1 MAPRRRFVYK
11 AWPSG
16 SAKRKSSRDT
26 VSHAKL
32 PPKSQLSCNLSHNFG
47 DSNFRRVSCEGP
59 GGLHVSLSND
69 AVKINEDTS
78 RSCDGNEKSVADD
91 RKGTSHTQAD
101 WLSRDSSP
109 DLRAR
114 LTRDNTY
121 QSSTSPRDFPSDGRV
136 LTGRDTST
144 LRPGSSQ
151 TTSDEDRFQRSPV
164 SEAGMSSHRHCD
176 NSQLR
181 ERGKREHQGS
191 VLSLQKRKRGNTSYR
206 HGSLQD
212 DEGLPS
218 SHKLARSLSRRRPS
232 DGRITRDHKL
242 RRSSSR
248 DFPSDGRV
256 LRGRDTSTSRP
267 GSKRSPVGE
276 AGMSSHRHYDNSQ
289 QRERGRRHHQE
300 SVSSLHNRKRSNTRY
315 RCGSL
320 HDDEGLPP
328 KRRRVDDKQQGNA
341 SQYAS
346 NRCPGRSKERRA
358 LESICEKTD
367 LEEAVLELMNKEER
381 FKALLKSNEEI
392 RPDLMKQIIH
402 ALHMLCSSKIYPA
415 NANSV
420 LMYSTRTHFFNS
432 HLSRFINQMPQDS
445 SNIREG
451 LVVLITQITD
461 IFLKLLQQVGES
473 VANDLPLPQLE
484 IAVRE
489 LGKQNVIQQM
499 EQINEKIQHVNNL
512 KEEVLS
518 KAKASTKGESIGD
531 PPENFRD
538 VSIIPQEKDFQHGA
552 RPFVRA
558 NVVNGRYE
566 NVDHYLD
573 VQFRLLQE
581 DLLIPL
587 REGVRQ
593 LRSDRNPARPQG
605 SNHGIAKDIRIY
617 YDVNVLNP
625 VCSTKGMVYRIRFDC
640 RHKNVRRVPWRKS
653 SRLKFGS
660 LVCLSHDDFHTMFF
674 ATVENR
680 EPRDLQYGE
689 LEVRFENVEAADVN
703 RFIKERE
710 SFEMVESEAYF
721 EAYRHNL
728 EALQKITE
736 EELPFKEHIV
746 HCRKE
751 EIRPPKYIDE
761 TSTFDFSVI
770 MPKEEN
776 DLTLGEDDNDSFT
789 EVPVLDQHNW
799 PSRESL
805 GLNISQLRACKQALT
820 KRFAVIQ
827 GPPGTGKT
835 YVGLKIAHMLLHNAK
850 VWQEDEQSPI
860 LMISYT
866 NHALDQFLH
875 GLLDVMPKK
884 GEG

>member
-16 SAKRKSSRDT
+16 SAKRKSSPDT

-47 DSNFRRVSCEGP
+47 DSNFRRVSCEGS

-69 AVKINEDTS
+69 AVKINEDSS

-91 RKGTSHTQAD
+91 RKGTNHTQA
-101 WLSRDSSP
+101 DSSP

-136 LTGRDTST
+136 LTRRDTLTS
-144 LRPGSSQ
+144 RPGSSQ

-212 DEGLPS
+212 NEGLPS
-218 SHKLARSLSRRRPS
+218 SHKLARSSLSRRRPS

-256 LRGRDTSTSRP
+256 LRERDTSTSRP

-315 RCGSL
+315 ICDSL

-328 KRRRVDDKQQGNA
+328 KRRRGDDKQQGNA

-346 NRCPGRSKERRA
+346 NRCPGRSKERKA

-402 ALHMLCSSKIYPA
+402 ALHMLCSSKIYQA

-432 HLSRFINQMPQDS
+432 HLSRFINQMPRDS
-445 SNIREG
+445 SNTREG
-451 LVVLITQITD
+451 VVVLITRITD
-461 IFLKLLQQVGES
+461 IFLTLLPQVDES
-473 VANDLPLPQLE
+473 VANDLPLAQLE
-484 IAVRE
+484 KAVRE
-489 LGKQNVIQQM
+489 LEKQNVIQQM

-518 KAKASTKGESIGD
+518 KAKASTKGQSIGD
-531 PPENFRD
+531 PPVNFRD
-538 VSIIPQEKDFQHGA
+538 VSVIPQEKDFQHGA

-558 NVVNGRYE
+558 NVVNGRYD

-573 VQFRLLQE
+573 VHFRLLRE

-587 REGVRQ
+587 REGVSQ

-605 SNHGIAKDIRIY
+605 SNHGKAKDIRIY

-625 VCSTKGMVYRIRFDC
+625 VCSTKRMVYRIRFNC
-640 RHKNVRRVPWRKS
+640 RHRNVRHVPWRKS

-660 LVCLSHDDFHTMFF
+660 LVCLSYDDFHTMFF

-680 EPRDLQYGE
+680 DSRDLQYGE

-736 EELPFKEHIV
+736 EDLPFKEHIV
-746 HCRKE
+746 HCSKE
-751 EIRPPKYIDE
+751 EISPPKYIDE

-770 MPKEEN
+770 MRKEES

-789 EVPVLDQHNW
+789 EVSVLDQHNW
-799 PSRESL
+799 PSSECL

-875 GLLDVMPKK
+875 GLLDVMPKE

>member
-181 ERGKREHQGS
+181 ERGKRQHQGS
-191 VLSLQKRKRGNTSYR
+191 VSSLQNRKRGNTRYR
-206 HGSLQD
+206 RGSLQD
-212 DEGLPS
+212 DEELPS
-218 SHKLARSLSRRRPS
+218 
-232 DGRITRDHKL
+232 
-242 RRSSSR
+242 
-248 DFPSDGRV
+248 
-256 LRGRDTSTSRP
+256 
-267 GSKRSPVGE
+267 
-276 AGMSSHRHYDNSQ
+276 
-289 QRERGRRHHQE
+289 
-300 SVSSLHNRKRSNTRY
+300 
-315 RCGSL
+315 
-320 HDDEGLPP
+320 

-341 SQYAS
+341 LQYAS
-346 NRCPGRSKERRA
+346 NRCPGRSKERKAQESAGSRTQPIKYKA

-381 FKALLKSNEEI
+381 FKALLESASDEAI

-402 ALHMLCSSKIYPA
+402 ALQMLCFSKIYQA

-420 LMYSTRTHFFNS
+420 LMYSTRTHFFNI
-432 HLSRFINQMPQDS
+432 HLSRFINQMPRDS
-445 SNIREG
+445 SIIREG
-451 LVVLITQITD
+451 VALLITRITD

-558 NVVNGRYE
+558 NVVNGRYD
-566 NVDHYLD
+566 NVEHYLD
-573 VQFRLLQE
+573 VQFRLLRE

-593 LRSDRNPARPQG
+593 LRSDRNPARPQK
-605 SNHGIAKDIRIY
+605 SNHGKAKDIRIY

-875 GLLDVMPKK
+875 GLLDVMPKE

>member
-1 MAPRRRFVYK
+1 MAPRRRFDHK
-11 AWPSG
+11 AASSG
-16 SAKRKSSRDT
+16 SAKS
-26 VSHAKL
+26 
-32 PPKSQLSCNLSHNFG
+32 
-47 DSNFRRVSCEGP
+47 
-59 GGLHVSLSND
+59 
-69 AVKINEDTS
+69 
-78 RSCDGNEKSVADD
+78 
-91 RKGTSHTQAD
+91 
-101 WLSRDSSP
+101 DSSP
-109 DLRAR
+109 NLRALLTR
-114 LTRDNTY
+114 DHTLKASIPSCEYPLVNRGFKTRDNTF
-121 QSSTSPRDFPSDGRV
+121 QSSTSPRDYRSEGRLVPPRDQTLERSTLSRESHSDGKAF
-136 LTGRDTST
+136 TTRD
-144 LRPGSSQ
+144 
-151 TTSDEDRFQRSPV
+151 
-164 SEAGMSSHRHCD
+164 
-176 NSQLR
+176 
-181 ERGKREHQGS
+181 
-191 VLSLQKRKRGNTSYR
+191 
-206 HGSLQD
+206 
-212 DEGLPS
+212 
-218 SHKLARSLSRRRPS
+218 HKLPRSSLSRRRPS
-232 DGRITRDHKL
+232 DGRITRDHKR
-242 RRSSSR
+242 RRSLSR
-248 DFPSDGRV
+248 DFLSDGRV
-256 LRGRDTSTSRP
+256 FRGRDTSTSRP

-276 AGMSSHRHYDNSQ
+276 AGISSHRQKSVADDRKGTTYAQVGGLSHDPSPDLRARLTRDNTFQSSTSPRDVPSDGRVLTGRDTSTSRPGSKRSPVGEAGISSHRHYDNSQ
-289 QRERGRRHHQE
+289 LRERGKRQHQG
-300 SVSSLHNRKRSNTRY
+300 SVSSLQDRKRGNTPY
-315 RCGSL
+315 RRGSL
-320 HDDEGLPP
+320 QDDEGLPP
-328 KRRRVDDKQQGNA
+328 KRRRVDYKQQGNA
-341 SQYAS
+341 LHYAS
-346 NRCPGRSKERRA
+346 NRCPGRSTECKAQENAGSRTQPIKYKA
-358 LESICEKTD
+358 LESICKKTD
-367 LEEAVLELMNKEER
+367 LEEAVLELTNKEER
-381 FKALLKSNEEI
+381 FKALLESDETI

-402 ALHMLCSSKIYPA
+402 ALHMLCFSKIYQA
-415 NANSV
+415 NANDV
-420 LMYSTRTHFFNS
+420 LRYSTRKHFFNS

-445 SNIREG
+445 SNTREG
-451 LVVLITQITD
+451 LVVLITRITD
-461 IFLKLLQQVGES
+461 IFLTLLQQVGES
-473 VANDLPLPQLE
+473 VANDLPLAQLE

-518 KAKASTKGESIGD
+518 KAKASAKGESIGD

-552 RPFVRA
+552 RPFVRT
-558 NVVNGRYE
+558 NVVNGRYD
-566 NVDHYLD
+566 NVEHYLD
-573 VQFRLLQE
+573 VQFRLLRE

-605 SNHGIAKDIRIY
+605 SNHGKAKNIRIY

-625 VCSTKGMVYRIRFDC
+625 VCSTKRMVYRIRFNC
-640 RHKNVRRVPWRKS
+640 RHRNVRHVPWRKS

-660 LVCLSHDDFHTMFF
+660 LVCLSYDDFHTMFF

-680 EPRDLQYGE
+680 DSRDLQYGE

-835 YVGLKIAHMLLHNAK
+835 FVGLKIAHMLLHNAK
-850 VWQEDEQSPI
+850 VWQEEEQSPI

-875 GLLDVMPKK
+875 GLLDVMPKE